1 MTDVTAPTPGDRLR
15 AALAT
20 NGRTTPDAVAAAQN
34 RARQVGAPRGAL
46 TYVPPTEW
54 PEPQQNFDI
63 DEFLRRSPRTANYLS
78 NVDNAQVAGDPES
91 RDNLASLEDRL
102 RAPVDPIYRSPDRNS
117 RRSTDTLV
125 PLRREN
131 TPGNWLRGIATAVG
145 AGEAWTG
152 SQVGLGDAL
161 GLWRN
166 PAERE
171 TALRQYNQATASV
184 EMARPDIQGNFASG
198 VYGGVE
204 SIARQAPGLVLSV
217 LLRNPAPSLAVA
229 GAQTG
234 GQAYGKYSAR
244 GATGA
249 EAAAGAAGEA
259 GVEVLTE
266 LIPMGRLIG
275 ALGAPAAKKF
285 IIDLGVSALADIPG
299 EQIATL
305 AQDAIDTAI
314 ANPDKTWGDYLKE
327 RPDAAAQTLVASVTQ
342 SLLLS
347 GGAAGLRATG
357 AFVDRQE
364 QQATRA
370 EMDAATIGNIVEN
383 ATNSPLRARSPET
396 FQEFVAQAAEG
407 GPVTD
412 LYISAEALNQSGVD
426 IAALRAAVPSVDQQI
441 EQAARD
447 GGDVRIPVEEF
458 AAKGVEVE
466 GADTLVD
473 HMRINPASP
482 SRAEVSALA
491 DGQAA
496 ELQAQAQQVL
506 ADATVDDAFRQSAER
521 VETGFY
527 DQLQAA
533 GRFTKDVNRSYASL
547 VGNFYTVQAKRL
559 GITPEQMAERY
570 PLKIT
575 AELPQANRAA
585 TLPQEDVVELIHF
598 SDKTDLTVSD
608 PARWGATRATQQAER
623 ARKMAGAPGRT
634 YFGRAGVYR
643 GEPAVGISR
652 RQGFYRASIPAAKL
666 YDFDNDPLG
675 LRDGPAGALN
685 GAQAT
690 AYELAIQNAG
700 FSGYFSDA
708 VLRGAVAV
716 FDPLP
721 LMATEREL
729 AQGPDIMAPVEGAP
743 KSVKVGGE
751 TIKIAPFAP
760 AREAAYDYMAS
771 RGLRYE
777 PPTTY
782 AKVDTAR
789 AKRIADSFD
798 LMAHQPDDPLV
809 RAAYSAMIEETL
821 AQYQFVKATGLEVE
835 FITGDDPY
843 ALSPRLA
850 IQDVVDNNHLWVF
863 PTDDGF
869 GGTASADVDVSG
881 NPLLALVDEWIGDRQ
896 LRANDVFRIVHD
908 YFGHIKD
915 GYGFRADG
923 EENAWQS
930 HAAMFSPLARRAMT
944 TETRGQNSWV
954 NYGPF
959 GEFNKTASGADTQY
973 APQKIGLLPS
983 WTESEGFLGGAESGT
998 PLTQA
1003 LFQSE
1008 REEVR
1013 PHPAFYSALLRA
1025 VAKAPQAKA
1034 SAAQWKATLAKT
1046 PGVKKD
1052 EIEWSGLN
1060 EWLDLASTDPFA
1072 QVSWG
1077 GPSAP
1082 LMDAKG
1088 NIDREQIVAYLENGG
1103 VQVEEKVLGGEA
1115 PEDRELDIIS
1125 RYSVEGQE
1133 EPDYYVIED
1142 EYGNTVGDTYDT
1154 YEEADEALADFRE
1167 NGPLEGGVDGPAQF
1181 SSYKLP
1187 GADDTYRELLLTL
1200 PRIDGPSTHWDEPNV
1215 VAHTRFTTRT
1225 DASGAR
1231 VLFLEEVQS
1240 DWHQKG
1246 RDEGYQRTVPAAEL
1260 TAMRDAEDA
1269 AIGAANRAREAL
1281 ADAIEANLVKQ
1292 ADALDAAIQ
1301 ESITNPLAPLVPEGV
1316 SQQATRLRG
1325 HIRFLQNGGD
1335 PARILGDQSVPVSAS
1350 TPEIA
1355 PVYRAFSDARLAMQ
1369 EARVALSALQYGIPD
1384 APFRTSWAQLVMK
1397 RMIAY
1402 AVENGF
1408 DKIAWI
1414 NGNQQNG
1421 GQTGG
1426 DGSFFYERNLVNSTN
1441 DLLKKLGGRVE
1452 PVDMRDAEQSRR
1464 AATAA
1469 RLLAEGDTAYE
1480 GAEAEFNRPTSGLG
1494 VQNGFTIT
1502 EQMKAQAAD
1511 GFALFQQNRGQI
1523 ALGQD
1528 ITQTPS
1534 VISLLRTADLS
1545 TFLHETGHFFLE
1557 VTRDMASR
1565 EDAPPEIKADFDT
1578 LLSWFGVAD
1587 AAAWQ
1592 AMPFEDKR
1600 KYHEQFA
1607 RGFEAFLMEGRA
1619 PTPAL
1624 RELFQRFRS
1633 WLLNV
1638 YRSLTALN
1646 VELTDDVRNVMGRMV
1661 AAQDEIVE
1669 ANAAYGF
1676 TPLAERPP
1684 YMDAASW
1691 ADYQGA
1697 FYAAT
1702 EEGVDT
1708 LTTRAVRDMK
1718 WLSNAR
1724 SKALR
1729 RLQNQA
1735 RLQRRAVK
1743 AEVTEEVM
1751 AEPVNRART
1760 YLRRGIGPDGEPV
1773 PGALKL
1779 DRAALEAA
1787 YGTEAN
1793 ALWRGLRTGGKYGEV
1808 QTDGL
1813 DPDVAAEMF
1822 GYESGDALVRDLVEA
1837 EPAQEKIAGLTD
1849 QRMLERYGDMADEAG
1864 VERAAD
1870 EAVANDA
1877 HIRAIATD
1885 YAALATATGQPRAL
1899 AAAAREHA
1907 AQIVNS
1913 IPLKRLKPAQFFAA
1927 MTRAGKAA
1935 DKAAKAGDLVLAATN
1950 RRNQLINLQ
1959 AAKYALEARAEVD
1972 KGLTRFQR
1980 IVSANDEALT
1990 RSRDMALVN
1999 AARAI
2004 LNLYGFGRVKNDPA
2018 SYLER
2023 VKSYDPQL
2031 YADIQPFVE
2040 GARGGAKPLDLITY
2054 EQFQGLRDTV
2064 NQLWALSLRTRQ
2076 IELDGRLVDI
2086 KIAQAALSA
2095 RLDEIGVNVPVGQ
2108 DQAPTEGQKF
2118 SRGIQGAR
2126 AALRR
2131 VESWARGVDAAD
2143 RGPFRSFI
2151 WNPVSTAADRY
2162 RVAQADYIRQFLALV
2177 EPIKGTLKNKKIAA
2191 PEIGYTFSGKAELLH
2206 AVLHSGNT
2214 SNLSKLLLGRRWG
2227 KQTEDGA
2234 LDTTR
2239 WDAFLE
2245 RAWAEGVLTKEDYDF
2260 AQGVWDLLESTKP
2273 AAQAAHR
2280 AMYGRYFSEVTAQP
2294 VQTPWGVYA
2303 GGYVPATTDS
2313 FMVQDAQLRQEQEA
2327 LEDSNAFMFPAASN
2341 GFTKSRVEDYT
2352 RELSLDIRLL
2362 PMHLDKVLKFTH
2374 LGPPVRD
2381 VARVLRGREFAAKLN
2396 AFDPVVA
2403 TDLLL
2408 PWLQRSARQVVSE
2421 PTKGWG
2427 GKHLDAFFREARS
2440 RAGMQIMFG
2449 NFSNVLQQFTSFSN
2463 AATRVRPAKI
2473 ASGLWGYVRD
2483 PKGSREEVDGL
2494 SDFMRNR
2501 ANSQVFEMRQS
2512 IEQILLDANGLD
2524 KLRDFAARHAYFL
2537 QQALQNVTDVAVWRG
2552 AFDQA
2557 VERGDDDLEA
2567 VRFAD
2572 SVIRETQGSLSP
2584 EDISRFE
2591 TGTPFVRFFTQF
2603 YSYFNNQANMLGTEG
2618 LVVARTAGVKNGMG
2632 RLLYV
2637 YLMGYAV
2644 PALLGQAIA
2653 DLMRGGWEDD
2663 EDDGYLDEFLN
2674 WFFMSQVKF
2683 GLAAVPIIGTAAN
2696 AAIGG
2701 FTPAAYDDRV
2711 SVSPAISMF
2720 DASLALPGTYYEAVV
2735 EGEGLKSKDVRD
2747 TMNMLGLISGLP
2759 VGALGRPTA
2768 YAYGVATD
2776 QIEPTS
2782 TADAARGVVT
2792 GTASPGSRVQ

>member
-1 MTDVTAPTPGDRLR
+1 MTDATTPTPGDRLR
-15 AALAT
+15 AALSAQ
-20 NGRTTPDAVAAAQN
+20 GWVDPDRAASAQN
-34 RARQVGAPRGAL
+34 RARQLGAPRGAL
-46 TYVPPTEW
+46 TSVPPEQW
-54 PEPQQNFDI
+54 PAPRQNFDV
-63 DEFLRRSPRTANYLS
+63 DDFLRRAPRTSNYLS
-78 NVDNAQVAGDPES
+78 NVDNAQIAGDPES
-91 RDNLASLEDRL
+91 RDNLASLEDKL
-102 RAPVDPIYRSPDRNS
+102 RAPVDPIFRSADRNS
-117 RRSTDTLV
+117 RYSTDTLT
-125 PLRREN
+125 PLRRAN
-131 TPGNWLRGIATAVG
+131 TPGNWLRGLSAAITS
-145 AGEAWTG
+145 GEAWSG
-152 SQVGLGDAL
+152 SQLALGDAL

-171 TALRQYNQATASV
+171 TVQRSFNQGTAAV

-204 SIARQAPGLVLSV
+204 SIARQAPGLALSV

-234 GQAYGKYSAR
+234 GQSYGKYSAR

-285 IIDLGVSALADIPG
+285 IVDLGVSALADIPG

-327 RPDAAAQTLVASVTQ
+327 RPDAAVQTLVASVTQ
-342 SLLLS
+342 SVLL
-347 GGAAGLRATG
+347 GGTAAGLRATG
-357 AFVDRQE
+357 AFVDKQE
-364 QQATRA
+364 QVAARA
-370 EMDAATIGNIVEN
+370 EMDASTIGNIVEN
-383 ATNSPLRARSPET
+383 ATNSPLRTRSPET
-396 FQEFVAQAAEG
+396 FQEFMAQAAEG

-441 EQAARD
+441 EQAAAD

-458 AAKGVEVE
+458 AARGVEVE
-466 GADTLVD
+466 GADALVD
-473 HMRINPASP
+473 HMRINPALP

-491 DGQAA
+491 DNQAA

-506 ADATVDDAFRQSAER
+506 ADATTDDAFRQSAER

-547 VGNFYTVQAKRL
+547 VGNFYAVQAKRL

-575 AELPQANRAA
+575 ADLPQANRPT
-585 TLPQEDVVELIHF
+585 TLDQEETV
-598 SDKTDLTVSD
+598 DLVHYSTMPRLEMSD
-608 PARWGATRATQQAER
+608 PTRWGTSRSTQDSER
-623 ARKMAGAPGRT
+623 ARKQAGAPGRT
-634 YFGRAGVYR
+634 YFGVAGVYQ
-643 GEPAVGISR
+643 GEPAVGIRSR
-652 RQGFYRASIPAAKL
+652 PLVYRASIPASKL

-685 GAQAT
+685 GPQAT
-690 AYELAIQNAG
+690 AYEQAIQAAG
-700 FSGYFSDA
+700 FSGYRSDA
-708 VLRGAVAV
+708 VIRGAVAV

-721 LMATEREL
+721 LTVADREF
-729 AQGPDIMAPVEGAP
+729 AQGPDRLAPVEGAP
-743 KSVKVGGE
+743 KSVKVNGE
-751 TIKIAPFAP
+751 TQKIAPFAP

-782 AKVDTAR
+782 AKVDVQR
-789 AKRIADSFD
+789 ATRVADAFD
-798 LMAHQPDDPLV
+798 LMDHNPDDPLV

-843 ALSPRLA
+843 AASPRLA
-850 IQDVVDNNHLWVF
+850 IQDVVENNHLWVF

-881 NPLLALVDEWIGDRQ
+881 NPLLAMVDEWVGDRQ

-983 WTESEGFLGGAESGT
+983 WAETEGFLGGAESGT
-998 PLTQA
+998 PLNQT

-1060 EWLDLASTDPFA
+1060 EWLDLLASDNVPPIY
-1072 QVSWG
+1072 QSYVDS
-1077 GPSAP
+1077 
-1082 LMDAKG
+1082 KG
-1088 NIDREQIVAYLENGG
+1088 NVARESIVTFLENGG
-1103 VQVEEKVLGGEA
+1103 VRVEEVLLSSGAQGLAIEEDDNGEFYTLQTH
-1115 PEDRELDIIS
+1115 EGREVS
-1125 RYSVEGQE
+1125 RHASW
-1133 EPDYYVIED
+1133 
-1142 EYGNTVGDTYDT
+1142 
-1154 YEEADEALADFRE
+1154 EEASDAMDEIGAT
-1167 NGPLEGGVDGPAQF
+1167 QF
-1181 SSYKLP
+1181 GNYKLP

-1231 VLFLEEVQS
+1231 VLFLEEMQS

-1246 RDEGYQRTVPAAEL
+1246 RDEGYANPSSPEAVRA
-1260 TAMRDAEDA
+1260 AEDA
-1269 AIGAANRAREAL
+1269 Y
-1281 ADAIEANLVKQ
+1281 ADADQALRDSWPKIVEAARATLATQGSAVDLNDLEERNTRNP
-1292 ADALDAAIQ
+1292 ASAAVYAYNILN
-1301 ESITNPLAPLVPEGV
+1301 STSLAVGLGAEAASVLEEYSG
-1316 SQQATRLRG
+1316 ARLRANEL
-1325 HIRFLQNGGD
+1325 RQ
-1335 PARILGDQSVPVSAS
+1335 AM
-1350 TPEIA
+1350 EIA
-1355 PVYRAFSDARLAMQ
+1355 RGDT
-1369 EARVALSALQYGIPD
+1369 GIPD

-1452 PVDMRDAEQSRR
+1452 PVDMRSASAFASRDAGEQTRR
-1464 AATAA
+1464 E
-1469 RLLAEGDTAYE
+1469 LLAEEQGIGDTFAIQQAQDRLDRYV
-1480 GAEAEFNRPTSGLG
+1480 AARDAATTRPTDALG
-1494 VQNGFTIT
+1494 IQNGFVIT
-1502 EQMKAQAAD
+1502 DQMKAQAAD

-1565 EDAPPEIKADFDT
+1565 EDAPPEIKQDFGT
-1578 LLSWFGVAD
+1578 LLSWFGVSD

-1607 RGFEAFLMEGRA
+1607 RGFEAFLFEGRA

-1646 VELTDDVRNVMGRMV
+1646 VELTPDVRQVMGRMV
-1661 AAQDEIVE
+1661 ASQDEIVE
-1669 ANAAYGF
+1669 ANAEYGF
-1676 TPLAERPP
+1676 TPLAEKPP

-1697 FYAAT
+1697 FFAAT

-1708 LTTRAVRDMK
+1708 LSTRAVRDMK

-1729 RLQNQA
+1729 RLQNEA

-1743 AEVTEEVM
+1743 AEVTEEVQ
-1751 AEPVNRART
+1751 AEPVNRARA

-1787 YGTEAN
+1787 YGTEPN
-1793 ALWRGLRTGGKYGEV
+1793 AIWRSLRTGGKYGEV
-1808 QTDGL
+1808 QTDGI

-1822 GYESGDALVRDLVEA
+1822 GYESGDALVRDLVAA
-1837 EPAQEKIAGLTD
+1837 EPPQEKIAGLTD
-1849 QRMLERYGDMADEAG
+1849 QRMLERYGDMADAAG

-1899 AAAAREHA
+1899 AAATREHA
-1907 AQIVNS
+1907 ARIVNS

-2018 SYLER
+2018 AYLDL

-2086 KIAQAALSA
+2086 KVAQAALSA

-2118 SRGIQGAR
+2118 SRGLQGAR

-2143 RGPFRSFI
+2143 SGPFRSFI

-2162 RVAQADYIRQFLALV
+2162 RIAQADYIRQFLALV
-2177 EPIKGTLKNKKIAA
+2177 EPIRGTLKNKKIAA
-2191 PEIGYTFSGKAELLH
+2191 PEIGYTFTGKAELLH

-2313 FMVQDAQLRQEQEA
+2313 FMVQDAALRQEQEA

-2381 VARVLRGREFAAKLN
+2381 VARLLKGKEFSAKLN
-2396 AFDPVVA
+2396 AFDPVAA

-2427 GKHLDAFFREARS
+2427 GKHVDAFFRGARA

-2473 ASGLWGYVRD
+2473 AKGLWAYARD
-2483 PKGSREEVDGL
+2483 PKGTSEAVTGL
-2494 SDFMRNR
+2494 SDFMKTR
-2501 ANSQVFEMRQS
+2501 ANAQVFEMRQS

-2524 KLRDFAARHAYFL
+2524 KLKDFAARHAYFL
-2537 QQALQNVTDVAVWRG
+2537 QQALQNVTDAAVWKG

-2567 VRFAD
+2567 IRFAD

-2584 EDISRFE
+2584 EDVSRFE
-2591 TGTPFVRFFTQF
+2591 TGTPFIRFFTQF

-2618 LVVARTAGVKNGMG
+2618 LVVARTGGVKNGMG

-2637 YLMGYAV
+2637 YMMGYAV

-2653 DLMRGGWEDD
+2653 DLMRGGWDDD

-2683 GLAAVPIIGTAAN
+2683 GLAAVPIVGPAAN

-2701 FTPAAYDDRV
+2701 FTPASYDDRV

-2720 DASLALPGTYYEAVV
+2720 DASLALPGTYYEAIV
-2735 EGEGLKSKDVRD
+2735 EGEGLKGRDVRD

-2759 VGALGRPTA
+2759 VGALGRPVA
-2768 YAYGVATD
+2768 YGYGVATD

-2782 TADAARGVVT
+2782 AADAARGVVT